1 VRADPAAARVHYR
14 SAADAGDAHGLA
26 EYGRCLLLGIGG
38 DVQPARGEALLRRAA
53 EASWPQALK
62 ELERYFF
69 ARGEALLHAAEG
81 ADDERL
87 VEAVSRFRSSAEL
100 GHRRAAFMLAECL
113 RHGTG
118 TVIDVAQAVIWY
130 RKSAAML
137 DAKVQLGD
145 LFYFGQGVP
154 PNLREALYWYEQAAV
169 THEDPYAMY
178 SFGYCLL
185 HGQGAACD
193 LRAGAHWL
201 RRAALQGEADAQYE
215 LGLAYFR
222 GEGVKPSLRLAAK
235 WLRAAAGMGHTG
247 ARAFLERME
256 IGSRVN

>member
-1 VRADPAAARVHYR
+1 
-14 SAADAGDAHGLA
+14 
-26 EYGRCLLLGIGG
+26 
-38 DVQPARGEALLRRAA
+38 LLRKAA
-53 EASWPQALK
+53 EAGWPQALK
-62 ELERYFF
+62 ELERFLF
-69 ARGEALLHAAEG
+69 GRGEALLHAAAS
-81 ADDERL
+81 ADDVRL
-87 VEAVSRFRSSAEL
+87 VEAVSRFRGSAEL

-118 TVIDVAQAVIWY
+118 TVVDVAQAVIWY
-130 RKSAAML
+130 RKAATIL

-154 PNLREALYWYEQAAV
+154 RNLREALHWYEQAAV

-185 HGQGAACD
+185 HGQGAARD

-235 WLRAAAGMGHTG
+235 WLRAAAGLRLVPSSSAWKSAAG
-247 ARAFLERME
+247 
-256 IGSRVN
+256 